1 MVNRIIYILVF
12 LLISINQNI
21 LSQSNATRLFP
32 QEKINEAL
40 NKFIASAQW
49 SNQNKH
55 ASQSPTGFVS
65 SPASV
70 LFKKVFDNNEQDLMV
85 ADTIIVG
92 AQINDT
98 LVITGNF
105 THTGPILVFNN
116 GVLIFNQATVVDT
129 GEIYVFG
136 NGKLFADSTLFTFP
150 QQYIYERSLIVAQNG
165 FVQIKIHLLTI
176 AACHTIC
183 I

>member
-98 LVITGNF
+98 
-105 THTGPILVFNN
+105 
-116 GVLIFNQATVVDT
+116 
-129 GEIYVFG
+129 
-136 NGKLFADSTLFTFP
+136 
-150 QQYIYERSLIVAQNG
+150 
-165 FVQIKIHLLTI
+165 
-176 AACHTIC
+176 
-183 I
+183 

>member
-1 MVNRIIYILVF
+1 MQQDYSLRK
-12 LLISINQNI
+12 
-21 LSQSNATRLFP
+21 
-32 QEKINEAL
+32 KINEAL

-55 ASQSPTGFVS
+55 ISQSPTGFVS

-105 THTGPILVFNN
+105 THTGPFWFLITGFN
-116 GVLIFNQATVVDT
+116 FNQATVVDT
-129 GEIYVFG
+129 GEIYVLVMENFCR
-136 NGKLFADSTLFTFP
+136 L
-150 QQYIYERSLIVAQNG
+150 
-165 FVQIKIHLLTI
+165 
-176 AACHTIC
+176 HTIYFSAT
-183 I
+183 IYL